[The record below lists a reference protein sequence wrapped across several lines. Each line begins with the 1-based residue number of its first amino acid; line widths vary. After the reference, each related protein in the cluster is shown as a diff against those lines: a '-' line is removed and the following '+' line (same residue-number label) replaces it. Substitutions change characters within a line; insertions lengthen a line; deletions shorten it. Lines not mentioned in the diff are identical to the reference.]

1 MGLDP
6 SCVGR
11 ETRPQTF
18 EYDHRTVALY
28 ALGVG
33 AKADELDYLYEGRGP
48 KVLPTFAVV
57 PAYAP
62 LFELLG
68 QTGGNLSTMVHG
80 AQKVVALHPFPPK
93 GTLVTTARVLG
104 VYDMKRLAQVVCG
117 TETRLDA
124 ADGEVLCRTE
134 WQLLFRDE
142 GGFDGPRP
150 PKADVPSV
158 PEGQA
163 PAFEFEETISPEQAL
178 LYRLSGDTNPLH
190 ADPEFA
196 KSVGFERPILH
207 GLATYGFIARAV
219 VKSACGGDA
228 TRLRALSAAFR
239 KPVFPGEKLRT
250 VGWSV
255 GSQIVVKAYAGDR
268 DDAVVTGCH
277 ATVS

>member
-1 MGLDP
+1 MSLDP
-6 SCVGR
+6 TCVGV
-11 ETRPQTF
+11 ETPPQDF
-18 EYDHRTVALY
+18 DYDFRTVALY

-68 QTGGNLSTMVHG
+68 KTGGNPSTMVHG
-80 AQKVVALHPFPPK
+80 AQKIVALRPFPPAGK
-93 GTLVTTARVLG
+93 LVTKARVLG

-117 TETRLDA
+117 TETRLDR
-124 ADGEVLCRTE
+124 ADGEVICRTE

-142 GGFDGPRP
+142 GGFNGPRP
-150 PKADVPSV
+150 PKADVPAI
-158 PEGQA
+158 PDGQA
-163 PAFEFEETISPEQAL
+163 PLFEFEEAIGPEQAL

-207 GLATYGFIARAV
+207 GLATYGFIARAI
-219 VKSACGGDA
+219 VKNACGGDA
-228 TRLRALSAAFR
+228 GKLRSLSASFK
-239 KPVFPGEKLRT
+239 KPVFPGETLRT
-250 VGWSV
+250 VGWST
-255 GSQIVVKAYAGDR
+255 GSQIVVKAYAGGR
-268 DDAVVTGCH
+268 DEAVVSGCF
-277 ATVS
+277 ATLG